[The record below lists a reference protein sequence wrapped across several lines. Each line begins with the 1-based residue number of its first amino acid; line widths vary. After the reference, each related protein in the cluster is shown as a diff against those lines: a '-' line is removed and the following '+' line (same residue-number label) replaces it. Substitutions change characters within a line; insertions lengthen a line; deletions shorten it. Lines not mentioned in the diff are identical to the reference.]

1 MGKHGVR
8 FGHVAL
14 RTADA
19 ERIVHWYDEAFGAE
33 RVLRT
38 APGRAPGADVSGI
51 PQSQYLEIFTNGKP
65 RADQPAD
72 AIGYQHFCLIVDDI
86 DARLEHLAAMNV

>member
-1 MGKHGVR
+1 MFLEFHKG
-8 FGHVAL
+8 
-14 RTADA
+14 
-19 ERIVHWYDEAFGAE
+19 
-33 RVLRT
+33 
-38 APGRAPGADVSGI
+38 
-51 PQSQYLEIFTNGKP
+51 QYLEIFTNGKA